1 MFRALFLNKGKRETG
16 REKNEPTYSFGVA
29 GLGLSAHATL
39 ADDQNPELCNELWN
53 ALPFDS
59 IMNNAV
65 VTDGSMYCWGSSA
78 ELRSD
83 SL

>member
-1 MFRALFLNKGKRETG
+1 MFRALLLTKVNGKTEG
-16 REKNEPTYSFGVA
+16 RKMNRRILLEWP